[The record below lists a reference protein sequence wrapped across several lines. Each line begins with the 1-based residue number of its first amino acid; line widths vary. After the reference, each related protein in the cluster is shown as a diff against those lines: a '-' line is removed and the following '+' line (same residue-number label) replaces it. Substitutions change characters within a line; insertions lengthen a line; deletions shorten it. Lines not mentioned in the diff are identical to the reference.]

1 MKMKKSKTKTT
12 PSISIIAPFYN
23 EESGV
28 DHFFN
33 AVVGVLEGLTSDWEI
48 ICVDDGSKDGTL
60 AELKRYHNA
69 DSRVK
74 VLSFSRNFGKEA
86 ALTSGFDVAKK
97 DVVIPLDSDLQ
108 DPPHVIEEMVER
120 WRDGYKVVN
129 AVRRS
134 RDESIYK
141 KVPAKVYH
149 MLLHYVTNGKISKD
163 VGDFRLIDQSV
174 LTEVRQLQEKNR
186 YMKGIVSWV
195 GFDTTNVYYDRP
207 GREVG
212 ETKFSFFKLLRLGL
226 DGIFSFSSKPLKVW
240 LYLGLAISLIS
251 FVYASYLI
259 LRTAIYGVD
268 LPGYASIMVSIL
280 FMGGIQLIGIGVI
293 GEYIA
298 RIFKEVKNRPIY
310 IVEESYGLEEK
321 ARQTKQRKKQKADA
335 FQEAA

>member
-1 MKMKKSKTKTT
+1 MGKSKTKTI

-23 EESGV
+23 EEGGV

-33 AVVGVLEGLTSDWEI
+33 AVVAVLEGITQDWEI
-48 ICVDDGSKDGTL
+48 ICVDDGSRDGTL
-60 AELKRYHNA
+60 AELKRYHEA
-69 DSRVK
+69 DPRVK

-86 ALTSGFDVAKK
+86 ALTSGFDVATK

-134 RDESIYK
+134 RDESLYK
-141 KVPAKVYH
+141 KVPAKIYH

-174 LTEVRQLQEKNR
+174 LSEVRQLQEKNR

-195 GFDTTNVYYDRP
+195 GFDTVNVYYDRP
-207 GREVG
+207 GRELG
-212 ETKFSFFKLLRLGL
+212 ETKFGFFKLLRLGL

-240 LYLGLAISLIS
+240 LYLGLVISLIS
-251 FVYASYLI
+251 FIYASYLI

-321 ARQTKQRKKQKADA
+321 ARQTKQRKKPQTSGL
-335 FQEAA
+335 QEAA